1 MGEENKC
8 GLLQQELL
16 QNFAS
21 SRGPWTHGPI
31 GITLGLVWVSSPQV
45 GNH

>member
-1 MGEENKC
+1 MTEEEKR
-8 GLLQQELL
+8 GLVQQGLL

-21 SRGPWTHGPI
+21 SRGPWTHEPI
-31 GITLGLVWVSSPQV
+31 GITLGFLWVSDSKS